1 MSLAASL
8 GYGHPTLVD
17 LYGAYP
23 KVKKENVVIIG
34 ARALDE
40 GEKTLFEMKVLKYFQ
55 CTRLIVWV

>member
-8 GYGHPTLVD
+8 GYGHSSLVD

-40 GEKTLFEMKVLKYFQ
+40 GEKRFHSQ
-55 CTRLIVWV
+55 

>member
-8 GYGHPTLVD
+8 GYGHPALVD

-40 GEKTLFEMKVLKYFQ
+40 GEKTSFAMKALKYSQ
-55 CTRLIVWV
+55 CMKSIVWV